1 MKSKGK
7 KIIIGIALTVLVGFV
22 GIKVIGY
29 QYSGIDK
36 KAILITED
44 IKK

>member
-7 KIIIGIALTVLVGFV
+7 KIIIGIALAVLVGFV
-22 GIKVIGY
+22 GIKVTGY

-36 KAILITED
+36 KAILTTED

>member
-7 KIIIGIALTVLVGFV
+7 KIIIGIALSVLVGFV
-22 GIKVIGY
+22 GIKVIDF

-36 KAILITED
+36 KAILTTED

>member
-7 KIIIGIALTVLVGFV
+7 KIIMGIALAVLVGFV
-22 GIKVIGY
+22 GIKVSGF

-36 KAILITED
+36 KAILTTED
-44 IKK
+44 IAE